1 MFNAS
6 TAAASGYP
14 GIPVRG
20 HPSPSEP
27 TSGMEQRRM
36 NVRFEALSR
45 RLSRD
50 VRRRQKSPALDSIL
64 EFKAEGCVT
73 ARPHRWAE
81 WRPYHA
87 ESAKCAFGQKPAGA
101 GGTCFPGRSSLP
113 DEAEIGGK
121 RFDFV
126 GTQRAGD
133 QRHRRT

>member
-73 ARPHRWAE
+73 AHPHRRAE

-87 ESAKCAFGQKPAGA
+87 EAAKCAFLSEARWRGRHLL
-101 GGTCFPGRSSLP
+101 PGP
-113 DEAEIGGK
+113 EQP
-121 RFDFV
+121 
-126 GTQRAGD
+126 T
-133 QRHRRT
+133 